1 MITDKVTRILILFYN
16 LCEGKYVNKKEYC
29 VEHGIAERSFD
40 RDIEDI
46 RLFLTEIY
54 SGNDIVYDRDNKG
67 YHLAYVSSGH
77 LSGEETIAILN
88 LILGAHTL
96 CDEEKYR
103 LLESL
108 ISVTET
114 SRRQLVDKII
124 KKRLSS
130 VQTDN
135 DIPPLMKL
143 QWDIGLCLT
152 DEHILELVFKNQE
165 NATETQKIRLMDIVL
180 KDGELYLKAH
190 LADEEPNSPLL
201 FPLKKIERF
210 RVIK

>member
-46 RLFLTEIY
+46 RLFLNEIY
-54 SGNDIVYDRDNKG
+54 SGNDIVYDRNNKG

-108 ISVTET
+108 ISVTEN

-124 KKRLSS
+124 KNRLSS
-130 VQTDN
+130 EQTDN
-135 DIPPLMKL
+135 EIPPLMKL

-165 NATETQKIRLMDIVL
+165 NTTETQKIRLMDIVL

-190 LADEEPNSPLL
+190 LADKEPNSPLL

>member
-46 RLFLTEIY
+46 RLFLNEIY
-54 SGNDIVYDRDNKG
+54 SGNDIVYDRNNKS

-124 KKRLSS
+124 KNRLSS
-130 VQTDN
+130 EQTDN
-135 DIPPLMKL
+135 EIPPLMKL

-165 NATETQKIRLMDIVL
+165 NTTETQKIRLMDIVL

-190 LADEEPNSPLL
+190 LADKEPNSPLL
-201 FPLKKIERF
+201 FPLKKIEQF